1 MGVKKKQQS
10 QMGYRRLLAKYMQH
24 VNNHSGSIWLDG
36 VSDDALTPRDF
47 SELRSI
53 WQMIE
58 REKALDSQGDY
69 NERARAIYSELELSS
84 TELAN
89 QMGWA
94 IEVVEQ
100 WLLEPEDLN
109 FRRMSK
115 RDFDHFYR
123 CVEKAR

>member
-1 MGVKKKQQS
+1 MEH
-10 QMGYRRLLAKYMQH
+10 RRLLAKYMQR

-69 NERARAIYSELELSS
+69 NERARAIYSELGLSVLSLPTRWVGLSKWLSS
-84 TELAN
+84 
-89 QMGWA
+89 G
-94 IEVVEQ
+94 
-100 WLLEPEDLN
+100 
-109 FRRMSK
+109 
-115 RDFDHFYR
+115 
-123 CVEKAR
+123 C

>member
-1 MGVKKKQQS
+1 
-10 QMGYRRLLAKYMQH
+10 MQR

-69 NERARAIYSELELSS
+69 NERARAIYSELGLSS

-94 IEVVEQ
+94 RGVIEQ
-100 WLLEPEDLN
+100 WFLEPEDPN

-115 RDFDHFYR
+115 RDFDHFCR
-123 CVEKAR
+123 CVDKAP